1 MYHLQNN
8 ACGALE
14 SNIQNSGRGVYWS
27 EIKAADIPAKAR
39 LWEQLESSKQT
50 DKKKKKP
57 AIVSNTLN
65 NSADLGWLK
74 LTT

>member
-50 DKKKKKP
+50 DKKKKK
-57 AIVSNTLN
+57 ACNCFKYT
-65 NSADLGWLK
+65 
-74 LTT
+74 

>member
-14 SNIQNSGRGVYWS
+14 SNIRNSGRRVYWS
-27 EIKAADIPAKAR
+27 KIKAADIPVKAR

-57 AIVSNTLN
+57 AIVSNTL
-65 NSADLGWLK
+65 K
-74 LTT
+74 

>member
-14 SNIQNSGRGVYWS
+14 SNIRNSGRGVYWS
-27 EIKAADIPAKAR
+27 KIKAADIPVKAR

-50 DKKKKKP
+50 DKKKKKK
-57 AIVSNTLN
+57 ACNCFKYT
-65 NSADLGWLK
+65 
-74 LTT
+74 

>member
-14 SNIQNSGRGVYWS
+14 INIRNSGRGVYWS
-27 EIKAADIPAKAR
+27 KIKAADIPVKAR

-50 DKKKKKP
+50 DKKKKKSLQLFQ
-57 AIVSNTLN
+57 IHLIILLIW
-65 NSADLGWLK
+65 DD
-74 LTT
+74 